1 MPYSNSQF
9 EVTNYLGNILGKK
22 HPYMKA
28 IACMSQEWR
37 LTRSYLEVVRL
48 LKTYSEK
55 NNKSALGQEDKIK
68 LMCEISES
76 IGQADWQMDVVSHLA
91 MKIGRDY
98 KKYDAE

>member
-9 EVTNYLGNILGKK
+9 EVTNYLGNIIGKK
-22 HPYMKA
+22 HPYMKT

-37 LTRSYLEVVRL
+37 LTRSYLQVVVI
-48 LKTYSEK
+48 LKKFQKKQEK
-55 NNKSALGQEDKIK
+55 SSLSSDDKIVM
-68 LMCEISES
+68 MCEISEV

-91 MKIGRDY
+91 MKIGKDF

>member
-9 EVTNYLGNILGKK
+9 EVTNFLGNILGKK

-37 LTRSYLEVVRL
+37 LTRGYLEVAKILQKYDKMNR
-48 LKTYSEK
+48 EA
-55 NNKSALGQEDKIK
+55 ALTAEQK
-68 LMCEISES
+68 LTMMCEISEV

-91 MKIGRDY
+91 MKI
-98 KKYDAE
+98 